1 MNRSAMNMSALAGG
15 LLLAGSMMAGVAAAA
30 PADLNSVTVRPA
42 PTHAAVPLAENGTP
56 RATICIMAV

>member
-1 MNRSAMNMSALAGG
+1 
-15 LLLAGSMMAGVAAAA
+15 
-30 PADLNSVTVRPA
+30 VRPA